1 MSPNKFLESLTEENP
16 ASNPNFREGKKGGK
30 IGNYVITDTTV
41 SRNLLYQQL
50 NNVSKVFVEYS
61 YYDDNVNEFMLA
73 NAVLNAVG
81 SEHIYY
87 CEYGFPG
94 FKTSRKEDDWDEGNY
109 IFVVKRKDKH
119 KEVIH
124 KKGNTVNF
132 ISDSLAAVKVLRDFY
147 TNKINAE
154 ILKMTKKAVLNDK
167 ISLLMKS
174 DSYYFNRV
182 DINIDN
188 VSDLDLDL
196 HYGTGFAAKSDKIL
210 ENLKTKNKG
219 IYLIHGKMGAGKT
232 TYLRYLVSRIFDKRV
247 IFIPPYFTDFLS
259 SPEFLPTLVSDSGA
273 KNGILIIEDAEKVVM
288 SREDG
293 NTSGNATAS
302 LLSLGDGILADVTN
316 LQVICTFNTKVD
328 NIDKALLRKG
338 RLIASHTFDALS
350 VADSQRLVDKLV
362 EKGEIQYFKVK
373 SEMTLAEIYG
383 AEQDNFHEEK
393 EERRIGFGFK

>member
-1 MSPNKFLESLTEENP
+1 MPRNKFLESLAEENP
-16 ASNPNFREGKKGGK
+16 ASNPNFRDGKKGK
-30 IGNYVITDTTV
+30 VGNYIITDSTV
-41 SRNLLYQQL
+41 SRSLLYQQL
-50 NNVSKVFVEYS
+50 NNTSKVFVEYS

-94 FKTSRKEDDWDEGNY
+94 FKNSRKDEDWDEGNY

-147 TNKINAE
+147 TAKINVE
-154 ILKMTKKAVLNDK
+154 ILKMTKKTLLNDK
-167 ISLLMKS
+167 ISLLMKG

-188 VSDLDLDL
+188 VTDLDLDL

-210 ENLKTKNKG
+210 ESLKTKHKG
-219 IYLIHGKMGAGKT
+219 IYLIHGKMGSGKT
-232 TYLRYLVSRIFDKRV
+232 TFLRYLVSRIFDKRV

-273 KNGILIIEDAEKVVM
+273 KNSILIIEDAEKVVM
-288 SREDG
+288 AREDG
-293 NTSGNATAS
+293 NTNGNATAS
-302 LLSLGDGILADVTN
+302 LLSLGDGILADVAE
-316 LQVICTFNTKVD
+316 VSIICTFNTKVD

-338 RLIASHTFDALS
+338 RLICEHTFDALS
-350 VADSQRLVDKLV
+350 IADSQRLVDTLAA
-362 EKGEIQYFKVK
+362 KGEIKSFKVNK
-373 SEMTLAEIYG
+373 EMTLADIYG
-383 AEQDNFHEEK
+383 ADQDNFHEEK